1 MYSFKIFHHGFISSK
16 GLFVSLSPN
25 SCHFVHSLHNI
36 NHFPRD
42 VLYMKAQRMKVHHI
56 YALYVHVSNK
66 NKNITKFT
74 MFLRFTYW
82 FQNLLLQMEL
92 EKEMKTVEQY

>member
-1 MYSFKIFHHGFISSK
+1 
-16 GLFVSLSPN
+16 
-25 SCHFVHSLHNI
+25 
-36 NHFPRD
+36 
-42 VLYMKAQRMKVHHI
+42 MKVHHI

-92 EKEMKTVEQY
+92 EKEMKTVEQYWQRKKPHNLFLRLRKGAVLFRVKIK